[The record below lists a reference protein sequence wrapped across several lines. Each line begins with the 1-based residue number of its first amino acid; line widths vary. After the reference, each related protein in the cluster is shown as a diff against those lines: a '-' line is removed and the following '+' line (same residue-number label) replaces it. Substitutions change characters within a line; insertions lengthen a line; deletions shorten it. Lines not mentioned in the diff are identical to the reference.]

1 MKPDFLEPLQAIA
14 AIHVSQRD
22 NRKAIERVE
31 QQAKL
36 LPQNPYLYHI
46 LGGLYE
52 LNKEAAKAED
62 NFKRAIEIN
71 PNIAAFYISLGNLY
85 MRQNILDKAIAEHT
99 TAIQKD
105 PKSVSAHMNLG
116 MIYEAKK
123 DYPKAKEYYRS
134 ALRIN
139 PRFPPAANNL
149 AYLNT
154 EEGGNIDEALAL
166 AQEAKRQL
174 PDDPNVSD
182 TIGWVYYKKNIFGRS
197 VAYLREANE
206 KVKEN
211 PFLRYHLGMALY
223 KTGEKEQARRELRK
237 ALELDPKF
245 PGADEARTTLQLIK

>member
-1 MKPDFLEPLQAIA
+1 
-14 AIHVSQRD
+14 VSRGE

-31 QQAKL
+31 QQVRL
-36 LPQNPYLYHI
+36 LPQNPYLYYI

-52 LNKEAAKAED
+52 LSKEIPKAEY
-62 NFKRAIEIN
+62 NFKKAIEIN
-71 PNIAAFYISLGNLY
+71 PNIAAFYISLGSLY

-99 TAIQKD
+99 TAIEKD
-105 PKSVSAHMNLG
+105 PKAISAHMNLG
-116 MIYEAKK
+116 MIYEARK

-134 ALRIN
+134 ALRID

-166 AQEAKRQL
+166 AIEAKRRL

-182 TIGWVYYKKNIFGRS
+182 TIGWVYYKKNIYGRA
-197 VAYLREANE
+197 VAYLREAND

-211 PFLRYHLGMALY
+211 PFMRFHLGMALY

-245 PGADEARTTLQLIK
+245 PGADESRTTLQLIK